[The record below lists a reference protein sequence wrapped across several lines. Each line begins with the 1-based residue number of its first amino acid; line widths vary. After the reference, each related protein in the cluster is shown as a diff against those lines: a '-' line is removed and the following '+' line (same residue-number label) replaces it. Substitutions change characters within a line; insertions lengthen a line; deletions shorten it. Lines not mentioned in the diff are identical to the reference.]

1 MGTRES
7 TYRLHVLMS
16 QYRWALMCVS
26 DPAST
31 PNLDSRGHCSLH
43 GDMEERKSQW
53 PSGASTVTHI
63 TAAHVTLKGS
73 PVYSSWACWE
83 WGWIAI
89 CAPAAL
95 PPSHHGAN
103 LVHSLRLR
111 GWVIGRWQ
119 LSSEILLSGSY
130 STGSEWKCSKELLHW
145 KDSPQNL
152 ILMLL
157 GSSQHR
163 KHQTTMVIPIFCWHL
178 EGWGCHGDVK
188 EGVTN
193 VGHLSCWHQ
202 WDVSSNTLTNLK
214 LWMCGVGDRVL
225 KLQQ

>member
-1 MGTRES
+1 
-7 TYRLHVLMS
+7 
-16 QYRWALMCVS
+16 MCVS

-43 GDMEERKSQW
+43 KDMEERKSQW
-53 PSGASTVTHI
+53 PSRAITVKHI
-63 TAAHVTLKGS
+63 TAAHVTIKGM

-103 LVHSLRLR
+103 LVHSLCLR
-111 GWVIGRWQ
+111 GWVIDRWQ
-119 LSSEILLSGSY
+119 LSSEIFSFRLLQHRERVKMLQRAPSLKGQPSGSHPGASWKQ
-130 STGSEWKCSKELLHW
+130 STQKTWANHGNPSLPLAFGR
-145 KDSPQNL
+145 
-152 ILMLL
+152 L
-157 GSSQHR
+157 GLSWR
-163 KHQTTMVIPIFCWHL
+163 C
-178 EGWGCHGDVK
+178 EG
-188 EGVTN
+188 GVTN

-214 LWMCGVGDRVL
+214 LWMCGAGDRVL